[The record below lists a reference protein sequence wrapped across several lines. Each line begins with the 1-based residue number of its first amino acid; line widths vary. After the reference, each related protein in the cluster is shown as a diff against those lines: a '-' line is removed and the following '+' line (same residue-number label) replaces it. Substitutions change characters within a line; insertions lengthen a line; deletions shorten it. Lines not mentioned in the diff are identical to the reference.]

1 MSFISKIIYC
11 SSVSKVNQSNSPN
24 ILFTVNAPHKVNGK
38 ELDVKK
44 ALPKD
49 GGERGGRG
57 GGGGGGRNDS
67 WGGNAGGKS
76 LTLIFF

>member
-1 MSFISKIIYC
+1 MLLQTYYIHDIIY
-11 SSVSKVNQSNSPN
+11 N
-24 ILFTVNAPHKVNGK
+24 LFLYTVNAPHKVNGK

-67 WGGNAGGKS
+67 WGGNAGGKY
-76 LTLIFF
+76 LLICFYVQFTYL